1 MKRRSV
7 IMISFLTAALLAACG
22 GTGSNAGNAAK
33 QGDVSRQE
41 ETGGSAQ
48 DENENPEAGAEE
60 EGSGDNAQA
69 QIPDAGAAYQEGEF
83 TLADTDLYSAV
94 VSGYLADEDGLSV
107 RLKIGNK
114 ADEEYSYYV
123 YGVVVNH
130 GLVNYEIKDSTGNDV
145 EELKAGPGG
154 NLEAGIRI
162 PASELKKYNL
172 SAVDELRFTISGHPE
187 EEEDYDYAADLMAE
201 LEEDSEE
208 PADPETAEAGMTA
221 AAEEADAGMTAAEE
235 AEETE
240 GDYFA
245 KDFCLYPTGKEEKDI
260 IPVRIDT
267 KDEYEWIVQNDQY
280 DFGIRKS
287 LGGQTADP
295 EGAISLYLENRSDQ
309 DLNFVLEKITV
320 NGMPMFHAETYTE
333 DPEEEAA
340 QKTVSSLQVWRSMPA
355 GTICLA
361 DMLTGRDL
369 AENGIGQIYDLQS
382 VLKVQDD
389 NYKDIESRE
398 VSCHFQDAESSAA
411 GMTASTAMTASAD
424 PSESASPYVR
434 EAVKVSESDLYKL
447 TVTGYDQNDLV
458 FIVHCEMQNKADKA
472 YSYDFYTSKWE
483 INRHFIDNDLEEAF
497 LSDLGNSVEV
507 EAGKN
512 EPCDIVIPGPS
523 LEAFDI
529 DRVDELQFVVSGRSV
544 EDEEAMLAAFDE
556 GNYFFEEKDGR
567 IYDTVT
573 VHPTGMTDEEVN
585 ESISVTEKDCAAYV
599 DGDGFSMGILKDV
612 RKNNPYGALSVYF
625 ENRTNEELVLTLEEV
640 TINGAPFVYNTDDP
654 AEAPSRQITL
664 RLPPGTKGYMPVLSR
679 HELEENEVNGGVK
692 EFACTLYH
700 KEHPSQGN
708 QFASFAEKIT
718 CSFSD

>member
-1 MKRRSV
+1 
-7 IMISFLTAALLAACG
+7 
-22 GTGSNAGNAAK
+22 
-33 QGDVSRQE
+33 
-41 ETGGSAQ
+41 
-48 DENENPEAGAEE
+48 
-60 EGSGDNAQA
+60 
-69 QIPDAGAAYQEGEF
+69 
-83 TLADTDLYSAV
+83 
-94 VSGYLADEDGLSV
+94 
-107 RLKIGNK
+107 
-114 ADEEYSYYV
+114 
-123 YGVVVNH
+123 
-130 GLVNYEIKDSTGNDV
+130 
-145 EELKAGPGG
+145 
-154 NLEAGIRI
+154 
-162 PASELKKYNL
+162 
-172 SAVDELRFTISGHPE
+172 
-187 EEEDYDYAADLMAE
+187 
-201 LEEDSEE
+201 
-208 PADPETAEAGMTA
+208 MTA
-221 AAEEADAGMTAAEE
+221 AAEEADAGMTAAAE

-240 GDYFA
+240 GNYFA

-458 FIVHCEMQNKADKA
+458 FIVHCDMQNKADKA
-472 YSYDFYTSKWE
+472 YAYDFYTFKWE
-483 INRHFIDNDLEEAF
+483 INRHFIDDELDRVN
-497 LSDLGNSVEV
+497 LSDIDNSVQV
-507 EAGKN
+507 EAGKTA
-512 EPCDIVIPGPS
+512 PCDIVIPATS
-523 LEAFDI
+523 LEAFGI

-544 EDEEAMLAAFDE
+544 EDEEAMWAAFDK
-556 GNYFFEEKDGR
+556 GDYFFEEEDGK

-573 VHPTGMTDEEVN
+573 VHPTGMTDEEIDN
-585 ESISVTEKDCAAYV
+585 SIEVSEKDCAAYV

-612 RKNNPYGALSVYF
+612 RKNNSYGALTVYF
-625 ENRTNEELVLTLEEV
+625 ENRTSEELCLTLEEV
-640 TINGAPFVYNTDDP
+640 TINGSPFVYNSDDP
-654 AEAPSRQITL
+654 AEASSRQITL
-664 RLPPGTKGYMPVLSR
+664 RLPPDTKGYMPVLSG
-679 HELEENEVNGGVK
+679 HELEENGIDGGVR
-692 EFACTLYH
+692 EFACTVYH

>member
-1 MKRRSV
+1 
-7 IMISFLTAALLAACG
+7 MISFLTAALLAACG
-22 GTGSNAGNAAK
+22 GTGSNAGNVAK

-48 DENENPEAGAEE
+48 DENENPEAEAEE

-114 ADEEYSYYV
+114 SDEEYNYNV
-123 YGVVVNH
+123 YGVIVNH
-130 GLVNYEIKDSTGNDV
+130 GLVNYGIKDSTGKDI
-145 EELKAGPGG
+145 EELKAGPGE

-162 PASELKKYNL
+162 PAAEFEKYDLNT
-172 SAVDELRFTISGHPE
+172 ADELRFTIAGYPE
-187 EEEDYDYAADLMAE
+187 KEEDYDHTADILADFE
-201 LEEDSEE
+201 DDLEEPE
-208 PADPETAEAGMTA
+208 DPETAEAGMTA
-221 AAEEADAGMTAAEE
+221 AAEEADAGMTAAAE

-240 GDYFA
+240 GNYFA

-340 QKTVSSLQVWRSMPA
+340 QKTVSSLQVWKSMPA

-458 FIVHCEMQNKADKA
+458 FIVHCDMQNKADKA
-472 YSYDFYTSKWE
+472 YAYDFYTFKWE
-483 INRHFIDNDLEEAF
+483 INRHFIDDELDRVN
-497 LSDLGNSVEV
+497 LSDIDNSVQV
-507 EAGKN
+507 EAGKTA
-512 EPCDIVIPGPS
+512 PCDIVIPATS
-523 LEAFDI
+523 LEAFGI

-544 EDEEAMLAAFDE
+544 EDEEAMWAAFDK
-556 GNYFFEEKDGR
+556 GDYFFEEEDGK

-573 VHPTGMTDEEVN
+573 VHPTGMTDEEIDN
-585 ESISVTEKDCAAYV
+585 SIEVSEKDCAAYV

-612 RKNNPYGALSVYF
+612 RKNNSYGALTVYF
-625 ENRTNEELVLTLEEV
+625 ENRTSEELCLTLEEV
-640 TINGAPFVYNTDDP
+640 TINGSPFVYNSDDP
-654 AEAPSRQITL
+654 AEASSRQITL
-664 RLPPGTKGYMPVLSR
+664 RLPPDTKGYMPVLSG
-679 HELEENEVNGGVK
+679 HELEENGIDGGVR
-692 EFACTLYH
+692 EFACTVYH